1 MTFGI
6 LEPKAQ
12 KVEMTRDYLFHPQKL
27 VGRESA
33 FDMSIGLRPFWKTNS
48 KCGTPKGSGCRHRI
62 KIWRYFQYITCQH
75 QYLSEEAIA
84 STV

>member
-12 KVEMTRDYLFHPQKL
+12 KVEMTRDYLFYPQKL

-33 FDMSIGLRPFWKTNS
+33 FDMSIGLRPLWKTNS
-48 KCGTPKGSGCRHRI
+48 KCDRI
-62 KIWRYFQYITCQH
+62 
-75 QYLSEEAIA
+75 
-84 STV
+84 